1 MQIERD
7 TLEMLQCHP
16 YPHEYVDTTKQCA
29 HSAFFMG
36 LQRKQG
42 EKVQG
47 QQFDIRGTVDE
58 FKQSIDMYN
67 FWKPGMEIY
76 VSHVRRR
83 QLPSYVFPDG
93 CKRPRPSR
101 VVAQQHD
108 GELSGTG
115 SGEGHLKRKND
126 FGGGTPEKRQSIS
139 PRRQDSISPEII
151 IDKAGSAS
159 PETLDNCFSM
169 EVAESNKRNLSG
181 EKEHGDASNCSGITN
196 VTSMSSCED
205 TGFGS
210 VAASSEGNR
219 SVEGSSIGSNTASL
233 CEADSE
239 SVSVSG
245 GENGNLQQNG
255 SQEGLE
261 VLDLSSSTLTA
272 CDSYSLF
279 TCLLLQH
286 LCYSDVFIFHSNS
299 ELI

>member
-1 MQIERD
+1 MSGVCLHVQIERD

-159 PETLDNCFSM
+159 PENLGKCFSM
-169 EVAESNKRNLSG
+169 EVAESNKRNLST
-181 EKEHGDASNCSGITN
+181 EKELGDALNCSVITN

-245 GENGNLQQNG
+245 GENGNLLQNG

-279 TCLLLQH
+279 SCLLLQH
-286 LCYSDVFIFHSNS
+286 LAIQMS
-299 ELI
+299 